1 MANRF
6 DPERSH
12 RLDAPE
18 RAEWQK
24 PGEVVDAL
32 SLSDG
37 DCVVEVGSGTGY
49 FTRLISRSVG
59 DQGKV
64 VAVDSQERMLDALRA
79 RCDAE
84 GLTNVQLVAAPG
96 EASTVEG
103 GIAEVVFL
111 ANVTHE
117 FDDLHL
123 ALREARRVI
132 RPGGRIAVLDW
143 ARKESDVGPPLDHRL
158 SETDLRIA
166 ADAVDLEPLE
176 THTFLPHHYFVIFTA
191 AE

>member
-24 PGEVVDAL
+24 PREVVDAL

-64 VAVDSQERMLDALRA
+64 VAVDPQERMLDALRA

-84 GLTNVQLVAAPG
+84 GLTNVQLVAG
-96 EASTVEG
+96 ESRHPTGRPDRGAGLGTKGNGRRSPARPP
-103 GIAEVVFL
+103 AER
-111 ANVTHE
+111 
-117 FDDLHL
+117 D
-123 ALREARRVI
+123 
-132 RPGGRIAVLDW
+132 
-143 ARKESDVGPPLDHRL
+143 
-158 SETDLRIA
+158 
-166 ADAVDLEPLE
+166 
-176 THTFLPHHYFVIFTA
+176 
-191 AE
+191 